1 MFLKPPRLAGP
12 ALSAIRRA
20 AEAPASHA
28 AVREIF
34 KRTLGI
40 DELARL
46 PDDARGDMP
55 LDAHPIRARKESRA
69 REDAKL
75 GAPRSDRS
83 WPRASGAFLRAYA
96 EKVTTPEKVVEH
108 ALAELETLKSRRPT
122 MNVLV
127 SKDDEAA
134 LRDAKASAL
143 RWARGEALGPLD
155 GVPFV
160 VKDQQDVAGL
170 STRLGSRCEPDAPRK
185 KDATLV
191 ARLRQAGA
199 IVLGKT
205 VLTEWGMSPIG
216 ANASYAMPHNVHDS
230 TRAAG
235 GSSTG
240 SAVAVA
246 LGVCPFAT
254 GGDGGGSIRIPAA
267 LNGIF
272 GIKPTFGR
280 VSREGDGFLGS
291 VAHPG
296 PIASSTADLA
306 AFLDAV
312 ASEPDSADPL
322 TARALPPPLGG
333 FGALLGAGVRG
344 LRIGI
349 DEEEW
354 KDAAPAIVRACR
366 EALSALEREG
376 AKLVDVRMP
385 LAKHAARVGYLTIG
399 PESLASVRHHWLE
412 RRHMIND
419 DVRLSFAV
427 LSGITAV
434 EQLDAQRLRAALRK
448 EMASVLREVDLVAL
462 PTTAMT
468 APRFTEADALTS
480 FSDPEAL
487 DGLCRYAFL
496 GNLTGLPAGTA
507 PIGLDP
513 DGLPIGLQ
521 LIGDA
526 WDEATV
532 LAALA
537 HLERMEV
544 ANVVRPPGAIDL
556 LL

>member
-12 ALSAIRRA
+12 TLAAVRAA
-20 AEAPASHA
+20 AEAPATHA

-34 KRTLGI
+34 KRSLGI
-40 DELARL
+40 DKLASL
-46 PDDARGDMP
+46 PDEVRGDLP
-55 LDAHPIRARKESRA
+55 LDMHPVRARKESRS
-69 REDAKL
+69 RQDAKL
-75 GAPRSDRS
+75 GAPRSDRA
-83 WPRASGAFLRAYA
+83 WPNPSAAFRRAYA
-96 EKVTTPEKVVEH
+96 DGVTTPVRVVER
-108 ALAELETLKSRRPT
+108 ALAELDTLGSRRPS

-127 SKDDEAA
+127 SKDAEAA
-134 LRDAKASAL
+134 LRDARASEE
-143 RWARGEALGPLD
+143 RWAKGQALGPFD

-170 STRLGSRCEPDAPRK
+170 STRLGSRCEPDAPK
-185 KDATLV
+185 KADATIV

-216 ANASYAMPHNVHDS
+216 ANQNYEMPHNVYDPG
-230 TRAAG
+230 RAAG

-246 LGVCPFAT
+246 LGLCPFAT

-280 VSREGDGFLGS
+280 VSRFGDGFQGS
-291 VAHPG
+291 VAHAG

-306 AFLDAV
+306 TFLDIV
-312 ASEPDSADPL
+312 ASERDENDPL
-322 TARALPPPLGG
+322 TAIAPAPPEGG
-333 FGALLGAGVRG
+333 FGALLGAGVKG

-354 KDAAPAIVRACR
+354 ADAAEPIARACR
-366 EALSALEREG
+366 EALAALEREG
-376 AKLVDVRMP
+376 AKLVKVRMP
-385 LAKHAARVGYLTIG
+385 LARHAARVGYLTIG
-399 PESLASVRHHWLE
+399 PEALASVRHHWLE
-412 RRHMIND
+412 RRHLIND

-427 LSGITAV
+427 LSGISAF
-434 EQLDAQRLRAALRK
+434 EQLDAQRLRGSLRR
-448 EMASVLREVDLVAL
+448 EMAAVLRDVDLVAL
-462 PTTAMT
+462 PTTAIT
-468 APRFTEADALTS
+468 APRFTEADRATS
-480 FSDPEAL
+480 FSDPVAL

-507 PIGLDP
+507 PVGFDP
-513 DGLPIGLQ
+513 DGLPMGLQ
-521 LIGDA
+521 LVGDA

-532 LAALA
+532 LAAMA
-537 HLERMEV
+537 HLERLEV
-544 ANVVRPPGAIDL
+544 ASVTRPPAAVAL
-556 LL
+556 FE